1 MKPKTSRIT
10 LVISFLLLSL
20 TGVACASSLVSESPV
35 VTVVPSVPLV
45 TEAVVTPSEAAPE
58 SEPSPDDGATIAYIG
73 MDGNLWVIEPGGEGP
88 RQLTQ
93 DGTSLD
99 SYPDQPS
106 PTVNYYFP
114 AISSDGRFLA
124 VRRDEGTP
132 IESGMEYEFGLWV
145 YDLASGEASLIYDK
159 TPAGFAW
166 KPGTHIL
173 AYGLGVET
181 EYFIHRGQPDASLA
195 RGIWAADLDTGATS
209 ELVAPERGYA
219 LYSPTWS
226 PDGRYLG
233 FDELLYMEGRG
244 PFAYYDFESR
254 QYIPWNDPIGNYE
267 WSADS
272 SRITYDYLTYSPIG
286 TERIL
291 LKEFPAGTETQFS
304 PEIEGGYM
312 FHPVFSPQSDRIAY
326 LVALGGPDSFTYN
339 LYIQDLAGGESRDLG
354 FFESVWDLVWMPDGG
369 SLLFSAGPYE
379 ARQVLQISVFDGSV
393 IVLGSGN
400 SPAVSGR

>member
-1 MKPKTSRIT
+1 MKPKMSALT
-10 LVISFLLLSL
+10 LIFSLLLLSL
-20 TGVACASSLVSESPV
+20 VVVACVPEPGADLPV
-35 VTVVPSVPLV
+35 VTVLPSAAPV
-45 TEAVVTPSEAAPE
+45 TEIVPTPTEEEPE
-58 SEPSPDDGATIAYIG
+58 GEPPLESGATIAYIG
-73 MDGNLWVIEPGGEGP
+73 MDGNLWVIEPGSAEP

-93 DGTSLD
+93 DGTPLNFFSAD
-99 SYPDQPS
+99 PV

-124 VRRDEGTP
+124 FRRDEGTP
-132 IESGMEYEFGLWV
+132 IESGMEYEFGLWI

-195 RGIWAADLDTGATS
+195 RGIWAADLDTGATN
-209 ELVAPERGYA
+209 ELVAPERGFA

-244 PFAYYDFESR
+244 PFAYYDFET
-254 QYIPWNDPIGNYE
+254 QMYVPWDDPIGTYT
-267 WSADS
+267 WSLDGSQIA
-272 SRITYDYLTYSPIG
+272 YDRLTYTATGS
-286 TERIL
+286 ERIL
-291 LKEFPAGTETQFS
+291 LKEFPAGAESQFS

-326 LVALGGPDSFTYN
+326 LVALGGPDSFSYN
-339 LYIQDLAGGESRDLG
+339 LYIQELAGGESRDLG
-354 FFESVWDLVWMPDGG
+354 FFESVWDLHWMPDGEH
-369 SLLFSAGPYE
+369 LLFSAGPYE
-379 ARQVLQISVFDGSV
+379 ARQVLQLSVADGTAR
-393 IVLGSGN
+393 ILGSGN
-400 SPAVSGR
+400 SPVVAGR